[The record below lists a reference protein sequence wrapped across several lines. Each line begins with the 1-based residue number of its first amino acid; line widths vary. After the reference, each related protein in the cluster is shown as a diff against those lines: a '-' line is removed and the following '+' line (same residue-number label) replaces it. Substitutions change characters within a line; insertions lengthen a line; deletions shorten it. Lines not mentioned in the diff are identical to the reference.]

1 MDKIKNNDN
10 SGKDAKK
17 PDISYTDGGVK
28 CYTATLEKFL

>member
-17 PDISYTDGGVK
+17 PDLAYTDGSVK
-28 CYTATLEKFL
+28 FYAATLEIFL